1 MTSTHRLLLRF
12 IPSTRTM
19 LAQTLLELDPQMSKT
34 KSRAIDC
41 YRLRIMSYV
50 WNFYLMVWLD
60 IDNDISTSNL
70 VVSSEGVYC
79 CGCLA
84 SVQKSEIQFTQ

>member
-1 MTSTHRLLLRF
+1 
-12 IPSTRTM
+12 M

-79 CGCLA
+79 VNWISDFWTDA
-84 SVQKSEIQFTQ
+84 RQPQQ